1 MVCPPPPPRRGGGGT
16 GFQIGGKP
24 DKTEGF
30 CAARYMPQDYQCD
43 VGGALSQIMCKHSP
57 GVVLLWQAP
66 GL

>member
-1 MVCPPPPPRRGGGGT
+1 L
-16 GFQIGGKP
+16 QIGGKP